1 MKTLSSYLCDTW
13 QAGDGVQETLV
24 NPATMEELAT
34 ASSAGL
40 DLGAAMRHARD
51 VGGPAMR
58 AMTFAERGAMVKAVS
73 GIIHEHREDLI
84 PLAMENGG
92 ATRGDAKFDIDG
104 AIGTL
109 AVYASLGKRMGDA
122 KMRLDGG
129 AVDMGTTS
137 RMQGRHIQV
146 PRRGV
151 AVHINAFNFPAW
163 GFAEKAACAW
173 IAGMPVVVK
182 PGTITALLTHRI
194 VELVVEAG
202 VLAPGALALLCGR
215 AGDLLDHTEFEDCV
229 AFTGSAWTGRKIRSH
244 ERILSE
250 GVRVNI
256 EADSL
261 NAAILGPDVD
271 ADSDTFDL
279 FIRDVTT
286 EMTQKA
292 GQKCTAIRRTIVPE
306 GMLAAVK
313 ERLAVELAR
322 IKVGVPGPKEIRMGP
337 LSGAGAARDARA
349 NLDELLKT
357 AEVVVGQLEG
367 GEIAGESEDKSCFMT
382 PLVLEVKDAAGAGA
396 VHDVEVFGPVTTLI
410 PYDGTATA
418 AAAIL
423 EMGKGSLVSSFY
435 SDDRAFS
442 AELIENGAAFVGR
455 LVWGSKKVAGT
466 APTPGSVFP
475 HFIHGGPGRAGPGEE
490 LGAERGLDFYSQR
503 VAVQGFGPLLDRTL
517 GAE

>member
-1 MKTLSSYLCDTW
+1 MKTLSSYLCDSW

-24 NPATMEELAT
+24 NPATLEELAM

-51 VGGPAMR
+51 VGGPALR

-73 GIIHEHREDLI
+73 GIVHEHREELI
-84 PLAMENGG
+84 PLAIKNGG
-92 ATRGDAKFDIDG
+92 NTRGDAKFDIDG
-104 AIGTL
+104 GIGTL
-109 AVYASLGKRMGDA
+109 AVYASIGKRLGDA
-122 KMRLDGG
+122 RIRLDGD
-129 AVDMGTTS
+129 AQDIGTTS
-137 RMQGRHIQV
+137 RMQGRHVFV

-151 AVHINAFNFPAW
+151 AVHINAFNFPVW

-182 PGTITALLTHRI
+182 PGTITALLTHRV

-202 VLAPGALALLCGR
+202 VLPAGALSLLCGR
-215 AGDLLDHTEFEDCV
+215 AGDLLDHTAFTDCV

-261 NAAILGPDVD
+261 NSAILGPDVD

-292 GQKCTAIRRTIVPE
+292 GQKCTAIRRTVVPE
-306 GMLAAVK
+306 NMLGAVK
-313 ERLAVELAR
+313 ERLAAELGR

-337 LSGAGAARDARA
+337 LSGPGPAADARA

-357 AEVVVGQLEG
+357 AEVVIGELEG
-367 GEIAGESEDKSCFMT
+367 GAIAGETADRSCFMS
-382 PLVLEVKDAAGAGA
+382 PLVLEVKSADDAGA

-410 PYDGTATA
+410 PYDGSAA
-418 AAAIL
+418 RAAAIL
-423 EMGKGSLVSSFY
+423 AMGKGSLVSSFY
-435 SDDRAFS
+435 SDDRAFG
-442 AELIENGAAFVGR
+442 AELIETGAANVGR
-455 LVWGSKKVAGT
+455 LVWGSRRTAGT
-466 APTPGSVFP
+466 APTPGAVFP

-490 LGAERGLDFYSQR
+490 LGGERGLDFYSQR
-503 VAVQGFGPLLDRTL
+503 VAIQGFGPLLDRTL
-517 GAE
+517 GA